1 MRKTNLSRNGKRIAL
16 FTCIGLLLSIHS
28 MQAADYNNEYRSY
41 DGTDQKGFLS
51 EEDMQK
57 FVMALIILLPIGAG
71 IFIYFSVH
79 SDQEPDDEVP
89 ILNVIKS
96 DDHDIVSEIQKVD
109 PHFSENEFKQF
120 AVKRILQLQ
129 KALSEKDFNTLKY
142 LDTELLYLSQ
152 KALLENLADRTCYM
166 EFQKIKGMAI
176 EGFHRSLGYDT
187 ITVVCYMSLIEFT
200 KNAQGALISG
210 SNSTAIEHT
219 YAVEFQRPL
228 GKPAAGLENCPNCG
242 APLDI
247 DEAGK
252 CAYCH
257 TTIVKKHLDWMIN
270 RYEIR

>member
-1 MRKTNLSRNGKRIAL
+1 MRNINLLRNWIRIAL
-16 FTCIGLLLSIHS
+16 FTCIGLLLSVHS
-28 MQAADYNNEYRSY
+28 VQAADYNDEYRSY
-41 DGTDQKGFLS
+41 DGTDQKSFMTQSSTVLI
-51 EEDMQK
+51 
-57 FVMALIILLPIGAG
+57 LIIILPIGAG
-71 IFIYFSVH
+71 TFIYFNVH
-79 SDQEPDDEVP
+79 SDKESDDEVP
-89 ILNVIKS
+89 ILNDIKS
-96 DDHDIVSEIQKVD
+96 GDVEIVSDIQKVD

-152 KALLENLADRTCYM
+152 KELLENMSDRTCYM

-176 EGFHRSLGYDT
+176 EEFHRSLGYDT
-187 ITVVCYMSLIEFT
+187 ISVVCYMSLIEFT
-200 KNAQGALISG
+200 KNAQGAIISG
-210 SNSTAIEHT
+210 SNNTAIEHT

-228 GKPAAGLENCPNCG
+228 GNWLVGLENCPNCG

-247 DEAGK
+247 DEAGE

-257 TTIVKKHLDWMIN
+257 TAIVKKHLDWMMN